1 MPNSGAFRSLHCLI
15 YKVLATAFSVAEH
28 LLSYHTFSSL
38 SSTFFDFFQNLFRT
52 RLLVFG
58 LARKLD
64 YFTTLSRACQA
75 LFSTFSNLFSCRSLI
90 FCLRLRA
97 WLFYH
102 AFSGLSSTFFLFLGN
117 LFPWPR
123 PPQLVADS
131 LHTIPNSPSFV
142 KCFFQKF
149 LKLFYFL
156 AKTFPPYRD
165 IVIPGMIRYHI

>member
-1 MPNSGAFRSLHCLI
+1 MFVTLFNLQGAHRSAAAGIILPHCPAFVKHFFQVFSTLFQCPPGWPGGAA
-15 YKVLATAFSVAEH
+15 LATVPH
-28 LLSYHTFSSL
+28 L
-38 SSTFFDFFQNLFRT
+38 
-52 RLLVFG
+52 
-58 LARKLD
+58 
-64 YFTTLSRACQA
+64 TTSPPSCQA